1 MALLKQIDS
10 RRAYRALDTKPIAS
24 EVLHRLVEAAHM
36 APSCANNQ
44 PWRIVTVVE
53 PTKLEA
59 LKASLSPGNYW
70 AKKAPAIA
78 AFVTQLDW
86 DARLD
91 GGRDY
96 ALFDLGQAAMAY
108 QLQAVEEGLYVHP
121 IAGFNP
127 AVAKEALGIPETA
140 ILETLVILGHPGG
153 SADFADLSEKHQAG
167 EKSPRSRKPLEEIAA
182 FDAWSDRLLP
192 PPKA

>member
-1 MALLKQIDS
+1 MALLRQIDS
-10 RRAYRALDTKPIAS
+10 RRAYRALDTRPIER
-24 EVLHRLVEAAHM
+24 EVLGRLVEAASL
-36 APSCANNQ
+36 APSCSNNQ

-53 PTKLEA
+53 PARLEA
-59 LKASLSPGNYW
+59 LKAALTPGNYW
-70 AKKAPAIA
+70 ARKAPAIA

-96 ALFDLGQAAMAY
+96 ALFDLGQAAMAF

-127 AVAKEALGIPETA
+127 AIAKEALGIPESA
-140 ILETLVILGHPGG
+140 ILETLIILGHPGS
-153 SADFADLSEKHQAG
+153 SADLADLSEKHQAS
-167 EKSPRSRKPLEEIAA
+167 EISPRSRKPLEDVAA
-182 FDAWSDRLLP
+182 FDAWSDRLSP
-192 PPKA
+192 R

>member
-1 MALLKQIDS
+1 MSILKTIET
-10 RRAYRALDTKPIAS
+10 RRAYRALDTKPIAQ
-24 EVLHRLVEAAHM
+24 ELLLRLAEAAHL
-36 APSCANNQ
+36 APSCMNSQ
-44 PWRIVTVVE
+44 PWRIITVVE
-53 PTKLEA
+53 PARLDA
-59 LKASLSPGNYW
+59 LKASLTPGNYW

-127 AVAKEALGIPETA
+127 SIAKAALDIPESA
-140 ILETLVILGHPGG
+140 ILETLIILGYPGDLT
-153 SADFADLSEKHQAG
+153 SLSEKHQAG
-167 EKSPRSRKPLEEIAA
+167 EIAPRSRKPLEDVAA
-182 FDAWSDRLLP
+182 FDAWNERLLP
-192 PPKA
+192 R